1 MKSGETRATD
11 GTKLR
16 YKIWPGNASGGALPR
31 IALLHSLAMDHSFW
45 IPVVENIN
53 GAADVLALD
62 CRGHGSSDK
71 PAGPYTVE
79 LFAGD
84 LAAVMDDAGWKNA
97 LIGGCSMGG
106 CVALAFADAYP
117 ERVQALGLIDTTAYY
132 GDDAP
137 KAWEERAQKAAEGGM
152 DKLIGFQK
160 SRWFGDAFR
169 EAHPEVV
176 DAAIKVFL
184 ANDVAAYGETCRM
197 LGACDKRA
205 AMAKFTFPTRVIVGE
220 EDYAAPVAMAE
231 AMRDGI
237 KGASLLVIDK
247 ARHLTPLEVPELI
260 AKELMDLSARV

>member
-11 GTKLR
+11 GTKLH
-16 YKIWPGNASGGALPR
+16 YKIWPGNETKGVLPR
-31 IALLHSLAMDHSFW
+31 FVLLHSLAMDHSFW
-45 IPVVENIN
+45 IPVVEKLN
-53 GAADVLALD
+53 GAAEVLALD
-62 CRGHGSSDK
+62 CRGHGLSDK

-84 LAAVMDDAGWKNA
+84 LAAVMKHAGWEKA
-97 LIGGCSMGG
+97 LVAGCSMGG

-117 ERVQALGLIDTTAYY
+117 DRVSALGLIDTTAYY

-152 DKLIGFQK
+152 EKLIGFQK

-169 EAHPEVV
+169 EANPDVV
-176 DAAIKVFL
+176 EAAINVFL

-205 AMAKFTFPTRVIVGE
+205 AMAKIKVPTRVIVGE
-220 EDYAAPVAMAE
+220 EDYAAPVVMAE

-237 KGASLLVIDK
+237 EGATLLVIDK
-247 ARHLTPLEVPELI
+247 ARHLVPLEVPELI
-260 AKELMDLSARV
+260 ARELMDLSARV